1 MVLLSAFGPT
11 LAYKLVL
18 DHHAGTR
25 ALFRGSKMRIVCS
38 WCRKEGKAEF
48 VGEKAPLDDPRE
60 THGICVVHR
69 AEVHAHW
76 WASSQVAADSGN
88 DTRKKVAFALF
99 RWGTLLNL
107 TKRMRS

>member
-1 MVLLSAFGPT
+1 
-11 LAYKLVL
+11 
-18 DHHAGTR
+18 
-25 ALFRGSKMRIVCS
+25 MRIVCS

-69 AEVHAHW
+69 AQVHAHW
-76 WASSQVAADSGN
+76 WASSQVAANSGD

-99 RWGTLLNL
+99 RWGGLLNL